1 MDQAS
6 PRHAPS
12 HPDRRPGLFLPPRQ
26 DFVGRAETLE
36 ELYGLLVGEQGGS
49 ALLYSEPGCGKSTL
63 ALKFACRKAE
73 DGPIDA
79 KYPLKESCSA
89 SYLQRTEWNVRDSDA
104 TVVFSIAP
112 TLTGGSKKTVEFT
125 RKSNKPCVHIHTAMP
140 AAPRKG

>member
-1 MDQAS
+1 VVPELLRVKHRIDARTDPEKARREALEWIKRLRDM
-6 PRHAPS
+6 RHLTQTDA
-12 HPDRRPGLFLPPRQ
+12 PGLFLPPRPQ

-49 ALLYSEPGCGKSTL
+49 ALLYGEPGCGKSTL

-89 SYLQRTEWNVRDSDA
+89 SYLQRTESNVRDSDA
-104 TVVFSIAP
+104 TVVA
-112 TLTGGSKKTVEFT
+112 
-125 RKSNKPCVHIHTAMP
+125 
-140 AAPRKG
+140 